1 MNLIAATQMGGSP
14 SSAPGFQQA
23 SNGSQDGPRRAQSA
37 ENGQVEGAKG
47 KSRNIQNFHSIINYL
62 RNTRSIDHASNGRP
76 PAPLQATSPRQLPGD
91 SQMAQVEQPRGETGV
106 PGAGASVQAAV
117 ADHLLKTAPIHD

>member
-14 SSAPGFQQA
+14 CSAPGSQQA
-23 SNGSQDGPRRAQSA
+23 SNGSQDGPRRAQGT
-37 ENGQVEGAKG
+37 ENGQVEVAKG

-76 PAPLQATSPRQLPGD
+76 HAPSQPTSHRQLPGD
-91 SQMAQVEQPRGETGV
+91 SQMAQVEHSRGETGV
-106 PGAGASVQAAV
+106 PADGARVQAAV